1 MLKTSI
7 IKETKEPV
15 KLKPEAEIPKAITPS
30 AKEVPAGEESLLT
43 KQFNLIFENI
53 DSLMGLEISSALE
66 KLQSEY
72 IKEQGYNSV
81 LKNMH
86 NTSAALKSKTY
97 VLSQSEKE
105 DLKMKMNFWRQ
116 KLNL

>member
-1 MLKTSI
+1 
-7 IKETKEPV
+7 
-15 KLKPEAEIPKAITPS
+15 
-30 AKEVPAGEESLLT
+30 
-43 KQFNLIFENI
+43 
-53 DSLMGLEISSALE
+53 MGIEISSALE

-105 DLKMKMNFWRQ
+105 DLKMKMSFWRQ